1 MKKERSA
8 VDAKVLQAQCT
19 TKAKQLEQINL
30 LMEDM
35 PTDEILPLITWEE
48 QKMIDRLLFAIVRM
62 VNKVDVASGSSVDV
76 PALVS
81 SSKVKFPGCEAR
93 TFLFEGGFESGL
105 QVMNL
110 IAINAKVQN
119 RELLNSHLKII
130 SKLEKKNEHVERA
143 IKDTVQK
150 LAELRD
156 PSTEVVNKYASKIKL
171 QQDTKVGAEDDF
183 ESFSVENVCSDVI
196 SSLDALE
203 QYEVDI
209 SAVRDDIIKASYD
222 AVLLYSGN
230 SDIQLDP
237 VAAAIETVFVKLK
250 ALMLPIVFALFDDVP
265 EMIAVLKHHG

>member
-1 MKKERSA
+1 MTKWKAFLNKKQKGADAKRIECLFRDLVKKKRNT

-48 QKMIDRLLFAIVRM
+48 QKMIDRLLFVRM

-81 SSKVKFPGCEAR
+81 SSKVKFSGREAR

-119 RELLNSHLKII
+119 RELLNSHLKTI

-237 VAAAIETVFVKLK
+237 VAAAI
-250 ALMLPIVFALFDDVP
+250 
-265 EMIAVLKHHG
+265 

>member
-1 MKKERSA
+1 M
-8 VDAKVLQAQCT
+8 
-19 TKAKQLEQINL
+19 
-30 LMEDM
+30 
-35 PTDEILPLITWEE
+35 
-48 QKMIDRLLFAIVRM
+48 
-62 VNKVDVASGSSVDV
+62 
-76 PALVS
+76 
-81 SSKVKFPGCEAR
+81 
-93 TFLFEGGFESGL
+93 
-105 QVMNL
+105 
-110 IAINAKVQN
+110 
-119 RELLNSHLKII
+119 
-130 SKLEKKNEHVERA
+130 
-143 IKDTVQK
+143 
-150 LAELRD
+150 
-156 PSTEVVNKYASKIKL
+156 EVVNKYASKIKL

-265 EMIAVLKHHG
+265 EMIAALKDHGKRAQEFKEALENSNLNIDFGEHSEYMHLLTTLNHAEQDCRWLLETYGAHLSEVNCETNEHVNKVLKGILVRLQGFANRPVGNHGTSEDNKILNHFGFVLQE